1 MTSQIPGLLA
11 VGLLAVPIAA
21 QAAVTITTDS
31 ATDLTGTFSVT
42 GTSVESATPS
52 AFNFGLPFC
61 LPVRVSRGTTAT
73 AGLQCAG
80 APDDPRAR
88 LLDILA
94 GPQASG
100 SVSGT
105 TSALAGSA
113 VPTFYFRY
121 SDLQDTGG
129 VGGTFSGA
137 FCFSRS
143 PTGCAASAPE
153 AEPATLDGF
162 YPPVDAPSVAT
173 NEARAGQMI
182 PLKFYAQTASGPIM
196 DLATARLAI
205 AGVACADISTA
216 VDSIDEYST
225 GASVALENLG
235 GGYYQYNWQTA
246 RNYAGSCKTVTLFLP
261 DAYSTPTNP
270 IASFRFA
277 R

>member
-1 MTSQIPGLLA
+1 MTSKIPGFLVAGLLA
-11 VGLLAVPIAA
+11 GPITG
-21 QAAVTITTDS
+21 QAAVTISTDT
-31 ATDLTGTFSVT
+31 ATDLVGTFSVT
-42 GTSVESATPS
+42 GTSVEIATPS
-52 AFNFGLPFC
+52 AFNFGLSFC
-61 LPVRVSRGTTAT
+61 LPVSVSRGTTAI

-80 APDDPRAR
+80 APDDPRAK
-88 LLDILA
+88 LFDVLVGPQTAGSISGSTSMLA
-94 GPQASG
+94 GN
-100 SVSGT
+100 
-105 TSALAGSA
+105 A

-121 SDLQDTGG
+121 WDLQDTGG
-129 VGGTFSGA
+129 FGGTFSGA

-153 AEPATLDGF
+153 ADPATLDGF

-173 NEARAGQMI
+173 NEARAGQVI

-196 DLATARLAI
+196 DLTTARLAI

-235 GGYYQYNWQTA
+235 GGYYQYNWQTS
-246 RNYAGSCKTVTLFLP
+246 RNYRGSCKTVTLFLP
-261 DAYSTPTNP
+261 ETYSTPTHP
-270 IASFRFA
+270 IATFRFS

>member
-1 MTSQIPGLLA
+1 MTSRIAGLLA
-11 VGLLAVPIAA
+11 VSLLAGPIVAEA
-21 QAAVTITTDS
+21 SITISTDT
-31 ATDLTGTFSVT
+31 ATDFAGTFSIT
-42 GTSVESATPS
+42 GTAVEAATPG
-52 AFNFGLPFC
+52 AFNSGLAFC
-61 LPVRVSRGTTAT
+61 LPVRVSRGTTAIV
-73 AGLQCAG
+73 GLQCAG
-80 APDDPRAR
+80 APDDPRAK
-88 LLDILA
+88 LLDILV

-100 SVSGT
+100 SISGT

-129 VGGTFSGA
+129 SGGTFSGA

-143 PTGCAASAPE
+143 PTGCAASVPE
-153 AEPATLDGF
+153 TDPATLDGF

-173 NEARAGQMI
+173 NVARAGQVI
-182 PLKFYAQTASGPIM
+182 PLKFYAQGARGPIV
-196 DLATARLAI
+196 DLATARLTI

-216 VDSIDEYST
+216 VDSIDEYSA

-246 RNYAGSCKTVTLFLP
+246 RSYAGACKTVTLLLP
-261 DAYSTPTNP
+261 ENYSTPTNP
-270 IASFRFA
+270 IATFRFS